1 MGIGFKHSGAGGGAG
16 LNFRVIGGTEQ
27 PTAPRENDIWVN
39 TDTEI
44 STWVFSATEPG
55 NPAPGMVWIE
65 VGAESDVG
73 FNALKKNGIGVYPVW
88 VRQYMDGAFA
98 DRYAYIFRS
107 GEWVQFSDV
116 FKALYI
122 IKDGAVDLEKYPYKY
137 VQQYWDSSSSS
148 NKTRTGGVDPN
159 FIKFEQDYEGKP
171 AVWTEATNGNWQ
183 RNEFSNIVVPNS
195 ASVFYF
201 QYYRLPVY
209 KNATIQVGSASV
221 SVARDGAATPSLYNE
236 TVAIDVTA
244 LRGQTVTFS
253 YTTYGQSG
261 HQNCYVGNAWFE

>member
-1 MGIGFKHSGAGGGAG
+1 MGIGYKHGGSGGAAG
-16 LNFRVIGGTEQ
+16 LDLRVTGGTVQ
-27 PTAPRENDIWVN
+27 PAAPRENDIWVD
-39 TDTEI
+39 TDI
-44 STWVFSATEPG
+44 PIGSWVFSASEPED
-55 NPAPGMVWIE
+55 PIPGMVWIE
-65 VGAESDVG
+65 IGAASDVA
-73 FNALKKNGIGVYPVW
+73 FNALKKNEITVYPLW
-88 VRQYMDGAFA
+88 VRQYTDSAFA

-107 GEWVQFSDV
+107 GGWVRFSEIV
-116 FKALYI
+116 TELYI
-122 IKDGAVDLEKYPYKY
+122 IKDGNVDVEKYPYKY

-221 SVARDGAATPSLYNE
+221 SVARDGAPTPSLYNE
-236 TVAIDVTA
+236 TVAIDVAA